1 MMTRDD
7 ADQALTAVASGYER
21 IATAMYTIDSHPGL
35 AFLKGAVLSG
45 RTLVAWQDV
54 RARVDV
60 LWAQFGALR
69 GLLEAARA
77 VRAQRSRPGDDELA
91 ELTRLLDDPVVE
103 LDAAGMPLD
112 GASTAPTWLGRRGDG
127 QAGWLRLTELA
138 RRMEVRCTETAS
150 LLTEVDDA
158 TTAVNAALAP
168 VADSL
173 RRLRH
178 LAADIGAEQEVAEAA
193 GAALDRLGGQALGDP
208 LAAAQTN
215 SMQSGLRRLAADID
229 ATNARLAEVSR
240 VRDEFPRRV
249 ETLRQALD
257 ELAAA
262 EAATHR
268 SYAVVGA
275 KIAGPGLPAVPA
287 AVAGLRQR
295 LPALEAAGEPWIRRA
310 GALAALE
317 GDVAA
322 ATQRAAELR
331 AAADG
336 LLDRRAELRGRLDAY
351 RAKAAR
357 LGYAEHPDLS
367 TLHREAKELLYTSP
381 CDLAAATRAV
391 AGYQRSLAEL
401 IEERQ

>member
-7 ADQALTAVASGYER
+7 ADQALATVASGYER

-54 RARVDV
+54 RGRIDV

-77 VRAQRSRPGDDELA
+77 VRAQRSRPGDEELT

-112 GASTAPTWLGRRGDG
+112 GVPTAPSE
-127 QAGWLRLTELA
+127 WLRLTELV
-138 RRMEVRCTETAS
+138 RRMETRCAETTS
-150 LLTEVDDA
+150 LLADVDSA
-158 TTAVNAALAP
+158 TTAVSTRLAP

-173 RRLRH
+173 RRLRG
-178 LAADIGAEQEVAEAA
+178 LAVEIGAEQEVAEAA
-193 GAALDRLGGQALGDP
+193 GAALDRLGAQALGDP
-208 LAAAQTN
+208 LGAARTD
-215 SMQSGLRRLAADID
+215 SVQSGLRRLAADID
-229 ATNARLAEVSR
+229 AAGARLAEAAR

-257 ELAAA
+257 ELAAT
-262 EAATHR
+262 EVAAHR
-268 SYAVVGA
+268 SYLVVGA
-275 KIAGPGLPAVPA
+275 KIATPGLPAVPGA
-287 AVAGLRQR
+287 AAALRQR
-295 LPALEAAGEPWIRRA
+295 LPALEGSTEPWVRRA

-322 ATQRAAELR
+322 ATRRAAELR

-401 IEERQ
+401 IGERQ

>member
-7 ADQALTAVASGYER
+7 ADQALATVASGYER
-21 IATAMYTIDSHPGL
+21 IATAMYTIDSHPAL
-35 AFLKGAVLSG
+35 AFLKGGVLSG

-54 RARVDV
+54 RARIDV

-69 GLLEAARA
+69 GLLETAQAI
-77 VRAQRSRPGDDELA
+77 RAQRSRPGDEELT

-112 GASTAPTWLGRRGDG
+112 GASTAPTE
-127 QAGWLRLTELA
+127 WLRLTELA
-138 RRMEVRCTETAS
+138 RRMDTRCAETVS
-150 LLTEVDDA
+150 LLAEVDSA
-158 TTAVNAALAP
+158 TTAVSAGLAP
-168 VADSL
+168 VADAL
-173 RRLRH
+173 LRLRG

-193 GAALDRLGGQALGDP
+193 GAALDRLGAQALGDP
-208 LAAAQTN
+208 LAAAQN
-215 SMQSGLRRLAADID
+215 SSIQGGLRRLAADID
-229 ATNARLAEVSR
+229 AATARLGEVTR
-240 VRDEFPRRV
+240 VREEFPRRV
-249 ETLRQALD
+249 EALRQALD

-262 EAATHR
+262 EVAAHR

-275 KIAGPGLPAVPA
+275 KIASPGLPAVPA
-287 AVAGLRQR
+287 AAAGLRQR
-295 LPALEAAGEPWIRRA
+295 LPTLEAANEPWIRRA
-310 GALAALE
+310 GALTALE
-317 GDVAA
+317 GDVAS
-322 ATQRAAELR
+322 ATRHAAELR

-336 LLDRRAELRGRLDAY
+336 LLDRRTELRGRLDAY

-367 TLHREAKELLYTSP
+367 KLHREAKELLYTSP

-401 IEERQ
+401 IGERQ